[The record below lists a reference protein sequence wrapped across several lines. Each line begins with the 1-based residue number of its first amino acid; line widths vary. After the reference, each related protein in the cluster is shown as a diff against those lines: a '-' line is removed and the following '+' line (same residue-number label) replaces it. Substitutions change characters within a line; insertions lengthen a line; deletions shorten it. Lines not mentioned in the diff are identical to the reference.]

1 LIYVDLRITYLA
13 QPELDTV
20 SEREEPVGSSFISA
34 AFSLLGIRY
43 PTSYVH
49 QVNVLRPHV
58 KLFAVGEVTASSAG
72 REAML
77 APGSGPFIVTRLSEH
92 EVVQQYESRA
102 RTWQQYST
110 GSALAGLSLLLYS
123 LYKTK

>member
-1 LIYVDLRITYLA
+1 MIYVDLRITYLA

-77 APGSGPFIVTRLSEH
+77 APGSGPFIVTRHSEH
-92 EVVQQYESRA
+92 EVVQQNESSA
-102 RTWQQYST
+102 RTSQQYTT
-110 GSALAGLSLLLYS
+110 GTSLEGLSILMY
-123 LYKTK
+123 